1 MKVIFNL
8 ASFKHQ
14 IHKSVVNLFHS
25 AVARRP
31 LCEGNRVSVSKDF
44 SLYAFFVAR
53 CQALASAYR
62 SGRHGFSLLARVS
75 TGSEFLSESVVELFH
90 GDLAIAVVVEAPH
103 ERVLL
108 VVGYVNAET
117 KKS

>member
-1 MKVIFNL
+1 
-8 ASFKHQ
+8 
-14 IHKSVVNLFHS
+14 
-25 AVARRP
+25 
-31 LCEGNRVSVSKDF
+31 
-44 SLYAFFVAR
+44 
-53 CQALASAYR
+53 
-62 SGRHGFSLLARVS
+62 VS